1 MDKLEVVCNTCWVS
15 VRVLHSA
22 GPNLQFLLAAV
33 AVTVPS
39 AAAVRVSDMGRT
51 GN

>member
-1 MDKLEVVCNTCWVS
+1 MDKLEVVCNTCWV
-15 VRVLHSA
+15 RLLHSA